1 MGGDDRA
8 VARQRETQRLGQT
21 VHRVGREHARA
32 RSAAGAGATLDLGDL
47 RVAARL
53 VGPHHHGVDQ
63 VDAAALKFSGLHRP
77 ARDEDRRDV
86 EPHGGHQHAGGDLV
100 AVRDADQRV
109 DLVGGGHVLDA
120 VGDDLARRQRVEHA
134 VVAHGDAVVDGDGVE
149 LRGEAPEGFDA
160 LFDILSD
167 FVQVYVPR
175 HELGERIGD
184 ADDRPAELF
193 FAHAVGAPEA
203 SGSRHPAARRG
214 DGAFE
219 CVFHLSVF
227 VSVSC
232 RVRSCNKKTFPRW
245 EKGFI
250 FNQLCT
256 PPFSRYLRRTTSS
269 RVMT

>member
-1 MGGDDRA
+1 MQSTGTRRERRSMSCIVKSTPASWATASRCRTVLVEPPMAMSNDIADDERRSVLEQPAAIDVGGDDRA

-100 AVRDADQRV
+100 AVRNADQRV

-134 VVAHGDAVVDGDGVE
+134 VVAHGDAVVDGDGVG
-149 LRGEAPEGFDA
+149 LGGEAP
-160 LFDILSD
+160 
-167 FVQVYVPR
+167 
-175 HELGERIGD
+175 
-184 ADDRPAELF
+184 
-193 FAHAVGAPEA
+193 
-203 SGSRHPAARRG
+203 
-214 DGAFE
+214 
-219 CVFHLSVF
+219 
-227 VSVSC
+227 
-232 RVRSCNKKTFPRW
+232 
-245 EKGFI
+245 
-250 FNQLCT
+250 
-256 PPFSRYLRRTTSS
+256 
-269 RVMT
+269 